1 MKKEEIKDIIY
12 NINLD
17 VEKCE
22 IILKSTNTTIL
33 ENNIND
39 VDVLISVVIDYLK
52 EINKKI
58 NDLEKFL

>member
-1 MKKEEIKDIIY
+1 MKKEEIKNIIY

-22 IILKSTNTTIL
+22 IILKSTNTTVL

>member
-1 MKKEEIKDIIY
+1 MKKEEIKNIIY

-52 EINKKI
+52 EIDKKI